1 MKYAI
6 VIAPAGDKY
15 CAHSPDV
22 PGCAATGE
30 TPEELRRIFPATL
43 HAHLQALLASGGEMP
58 QPTTIAE
65 MVDVED
71 VA

>member
-1 MKYAI
+1 MRYAI
-6 VIAPAGDKY
+6 VIAKAGDNY

-30 TPEELRRIFPATL
+30 SPEELRKIFPGTL
-43 HAHLQALLASGGEMP
+43 HAHLQALMACGGELP

-65 MVDVED
+65 MIEVED